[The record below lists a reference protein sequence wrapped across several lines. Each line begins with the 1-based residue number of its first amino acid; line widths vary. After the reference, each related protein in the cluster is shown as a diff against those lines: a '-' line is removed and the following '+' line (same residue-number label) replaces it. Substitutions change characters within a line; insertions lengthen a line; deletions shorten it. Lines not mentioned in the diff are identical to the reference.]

1 MRTSFTDGETAVAH
15 GGAAPSISV
24 TIAAYQA
31 ERWIAEAL
39 DSILAQTRP
48 ADEVIVVDDGS
59 TDTTA
64 AILADYAR
72 RSDRVRVAR
81 QDNRGAAAAFNLA
94 FEMASGDFVALCGAD
109 DVWRP
114 QKLEWQAEAIAA
126 HPDVEV
132 LFGHAEMFGVMEG
145 DHARP
150 PADMTGR
157 IEAREIGDAL
167 FAENFVC
174 APSVLIRR
182 SLFERLGPFVED
194 FRAED
199 YEYWLRCRRAGACF
213 YYDPRTLLGWRQHGG
228 NASAQQ
234 LWMDQY
240 AHAVRDRYAGDVRD
254 RELVRRTLAP
264 ALFRIARALV
274 DAGRTDDARAAF
286 RRTLRYG
293 RQAPPA
299 TLVRALAWLALL
311 ALPARA
317 REHAGRALVR
327 LSRALSH

>member
-1 MRTSFTDGETAVAH
+1 VR
-15 GGAAPSISV
+15 ISV

-31 ERWIAEAL
+31 DRWIAEAL

-48 ADEVIVVDDGS
+48 PDEVIVVDDGS
-59 TDTTA
+59 TDGTA
-64 AILADYAR
+64 TILAGYAR

-81 QDNRGAAAAFNLA
+81 QDNRGAAAAFNRA
-94 FEMASGDFVALCGAD
+94 FDMASGDFVALCGAD

-114 QKLEWQAEAIAA
+114 HKLEWQAEAIAA
-126 HPDVEV
+126 HPDVDV

-150 PADMTGR
+150 PAGMTGR

-167 FAENFVC
+167 FAENFIC

-182 SLFERLGPFVED
+182 ALFERLGPFVED
-194 FRAED
+194 YRAED

-213 YYDPRTLLGWRQHGG
+213 HYDPRTLLGWRQHGG
-228 NASAQQ
+228 NASAQE
-234 LWMDQY
+234 LWMDRY
-240 AHAVRDRYAGDVRD
+240 AHAVRDRYAADVAD
-254 RELVRRTLAP
+254 RQLVRRTLAP

-274 DAGRTDDARAAF
+274 DAGQIDEARAAL

-293 RQAPPA
+293 GRAPLGTRA
-299 TLVRALAWLALL
+299 RALAWLAIL
-311 ALPARA
+311 ALPTRS
-317 REHAGRALVR
+317 REQAGQALVR
-327 LSRALSH
+327 LSRAFSH

>member
-1 MRTSFTDGETAVAH
+1 MTTG
-15 GGAAPSISV
+15 SISV

-48 ADEVIVVDDGS
+48 PDELIVVDDGS
-59 TDTTA
+59 TDGTA
-64 AILADYAR
+64 AILAGYG
-72 RSDRVRVAR
+72 DRIRVAR
-81 QDNRGAAAAFNLA
+81 QENSGAAAAFNHA
-94 FEMASGDFVALCGAD
+94 FRIASGDFVALCGAD
-109 DVWRP
+109 DVWRAR
-114 QKLEWQAEAIAA
+114 KLEWQAEAIAA
-126 HPDVEV
+126 HPDVDV

-150 PADMTGR
+150 PAGMTGR
-157 IEAREIGDAL
+157 IAAREIGDAL

-194 FRAED
+194 YRAED
-199 YEYWLRCRRAGACF
+199 YEYWLRCQHAGACF

-228 NASAQQ
+228 NASAQE

-240 AHAVRDRYAGDVRD
+240 AHAVRDRYAADVGDP
-254 RELVRRTLAP
+254 ELVRRTLAP

-274 DAGRTDDARAAF
+274 DAGRIDEARAAF

-299 TLVRALAWLALL
+299 TLARALAWLAVL
-311 ALPARA
+311 ALPTRARA
-317 REHAGRALVR
+317 HAGHALVR
-327 LSRALSH
+327 VSRTLSH